1 MRRAVHEEATP
12 PISNPGATFETRC
25 LLRQRLQQRGLSGVR
40 SATNSRAK
48 YEPGITGLPNIT
60 LNSFLAEVLFL
71 GEKMLSCEV
80 RVKNP
85 FGSEYAAKLI
95 MRFCGQDCLEKPW
108 N

>member
-1 MRRAVHEEATP
+1 MPSAAAIAAARALGGALGHEFEGKIRARDNRTP
-12 PISNPGATFETRC
+12 EYYS
-25 LLRQRLQQRGLSGVR
+25 
-40 SATNSRAK
+40 
-48 YEPGITGLPNIT
+48 Y
-60 LNSFLAEVLFL
+60 SFLAEVLFL